1 MPGLKGRAEGVTA
14 LFPHDVI
21 PTTRRSRS
29 LAAALLI
36 VGGTA
41 GLWLAAELAVPAWS
55 PVAPA
60 YRRKGPA
67 DAKVLIADF
76 SDFQCQDC
84 AAAAPLIKA
93 LVERHPGEVAVVF
106 KHKYWDYHPHSLTAA
121 LAAECAGKAGKFW
134 EVHDALFA
142 NQRSWS
148 ALGPDAA
155 RGLMLAYAEGAGLDP
170 DSVEYCM
177 AYPAV
182 AAAVAADLAETES
195 LWVRATPSFF
205 INGRR
210 FAGSR
215 QLRTLGLKYVEDQLK

>member
-1 MPGLKGRAEGVTA
+1 MSTGVTG
-14 LFPHDVI
+14 
-21 PTTRRSRS
+21 T
-29 LAAALLI
+29 LAPALLV

-60 YRRKGPA
+60 YRRKGPV
-67 DAKVLIADF
+67 DAKVVIADF
-76 SDFQCQDC
+76 SDFQCRDC

-93 LVERHPGEVAVVF
+93 LVDRHPGEVAVVF

-134 EVHDALFA
+134 EVHDSLFA
-142 NQRSWS
+142 NQTSWT
-148 ALGPDAA
+148 ALGSDAA
-155 RGLMLAYAEGAGLDP
+155 RGLMLAYAEDAGLDP
-170 DSVEYCM
+170 DSVDSCM
-177 AYPAV
+177 ADPAV
-182 AAAVAADLAETES
+182 AAAVAADLAEAES
-195 LWVRATPSFF
+195 LWVRSTPSFF

-215 QLRTLGLKYVEDQLK
+215 QLRSLGLNHVEDELK